1 MTDRADSAARD
12 NDKKLMAKA
21 LEEIKR
27 LREEN
32 RRLQDDQQE
41 SIAVIGV
48 GCRLPGNSND
58 IDQFWHLLTEGREG
72 LGETPPDRW
81 DSNLFV
87 SDDPTLSGKIT
98 SKRGGFISEGLEFD
112 AGFFGIAPVEA
123 RSLDPQQALLLEVV
137 WQALEHGNITPKRLY
152 NSNTGVFIGA
162 SSPDN
167 SLGLMGGSLDEV
179 DGYHGSGCAFGP
191 LAGRV
196 SYFYGLLG
204 PSFVVDTA
212 CSSSLVS
219 LHLAADSL
227 RRKECDLA
235 IAGGVQINAH
245 PGFSVTFS
253 QAKMLSPDG
262 RCRTFD
268 KDANGYVR
276 GEGCGVFILK
286 RLRDAE
292 EDHDKIVAVMRG
304 SAVNQ
309 DGPSGGLTVPS
320 GPAQVRV
327 IREALRRSKLQPSDV
342 SFVEAHGTGTSL
354 GDPIEVGA
362 LGEVFGAR
370 DKKRPLVI
378 GSLKTNIGH
387 LEAAAGIAGAIKTV
401 LALKN
406 RQVPQHLNLENA
418 NPLIAWDELPIEVA
432 SGRGRPLPNDKEV
445 HAGVSSFGFSGTNAH
460 IVFSSYEPQETPGQ
474 RTPKETISE
483 PTVLMLSARTK
494 SALVALSQ
502 RYEELFSKSKIEPHS
517 LAASILDCRA
527 EHLYRIAVLGAT
539 REQLIDRLH
548 IIARGDS
555 HPAVL
560 QHKSRALPA
569 KIGFAF
575 SGQGSQYVGM
585 GSGLYQQS
593 VTFRDAFD
601 RCASLIENQ
610 SGKKIVDLITSKDEE
625 INRTENAQIAIF
637 TVQYALCQLWKA
649 RGIEPA
655 FVIGHSVGEVA
666 AALCAGVMGLEDAVR
681 LIVSRADL
689 MGKVTAPGGMV
700 AVSMGESEVKQL
712 LTAPEEVIAAVNGPN
727 STVISAPPDR
737 ISSLLGRFAEKDV
750 QFKELNVS
758 HAFHSRDF
766 VEAADRLQ
774 ENIKAI
780 DFQSPQIP
788 MSLNLTGA
796 LFDSDQFDS
805 NYWSQQ
811 MLSPV
816 RFFDG
821 MKSIDNQSIGS
832 WVEIGGHPTLLP
844 MMKEILDESVNE
856 TEGSHPHRWIAS
868 LHRSSPDSDTFL
880 KACGR
885 LWVCGHPIKLSPE
898 ANRQVDLPTYPFERK
913 NYRRRPLVARPNHPQ
928 PDDRLDA
935 WTLHVRSKA
944 LTAEIFQRQISIND
958 FPELDDHHVFGDRVV
973 SGAFFLA
980 MLTEAF
986 LEISGA
992 EKFEIKQLEFP
1003 QALSLSGDRSR
1014 WLQLEVSQDV
1024 SKGTF
1029 ELSSSISS
1037 GDRERVHAHG
1047 QLRITPDSSRD
1058 AGVNP
1063 IDGLGVERLP
1073 PEEIYTAQHGRQI
1086 DAGPSYHWV
1095 SSCRIGTRLGHV
1107 DLSRPVVSNPGFN
1120 WRLPPGLVD
1129 SCFGVFVYVAGV
1141 PEFETYVPVGI
1152 DLIQYFEFDPSI
1164 ECFARVEIH
1173 DLDFDRGQINGSI
1186 EILDAE
1192 NQTLLRLQGV
1202 RAKRV
1207 TRDFLLDE
1215 SMVDGEDFLTLDWRP
1230 TELNSE
1236 NRDPGAWL
1244 FLGQEDQLCS
1254 SIIKALESK
1263 GQVVVRGLSG
1273 LSEGDRSTVE
1283 DEFAHLQNILSTEK
1297 PVAAD
1302 GWRGIIDCRLISN
1315 LANTDL
1321 SQEDLWS
1328 VCGPSFTALKS
1339 LIKHPHSLSYVVV
1352 TTGAVQASEYD
1363 FVSRPLQAMT
1373 WGLIRSALRELP
1385 EFPIKVIDAESRGIS
1400 ESADL
1405 IVRVA
1410 LSVGR
1415 ESQFVIREK
1424 SLHIPRLIKTDRD
1437 RGDGL
1442 QITAS
1447 HAYVLIGGHGGIG
1460 GTIVRWLVN
1469 CGVKYIVIV
1478 GRRHTNSSEAL
1489 DFLKEQKKNG
1499 VSFCVINFPENGR
1512 YDVADLELDSLD
1524 RPVGAI
1530 FHLAGTTA
1538 DKSLKAMSW
1547 NEFSGLFASK
1557 VQIADGLRRYSDAH
1571 PEVQIIFFS
1580 SFVSVAG
1587 SEGQANYASVN
1598 AYLDAVAS
1606 MGRANITSLGWGPW
1620 NGVGMAGRLE
1630 KSQLQ
1635 NLQTQG
1641 VELISPARAMS
1652 VFNDIELLKGGHQ
1665 IIAPVNWQRWIS
1677 RDPIFSDLIA
1687 EPGNRSSDDHFLKII
1702 RKRSVKQRKTL
1713 MSDHL
1718 RALVSSILLLDA
1730 GEINVND
1737 RLFDIGVDSLIA
1749 MQLKSKLQQDLGV
1762 PLGSTLLFDF
1772 PTVDRLAH
1780 YLVEEFV
1787 NPLDETGRDSQ
1798 RSSKDAPSQNEVDA
1812 LASALHRLKE
1822 SLS

>member
-1 MTDRADSAARD
+1 MRDTADLAERE
-12 NDKKLMAKA
+12 NNKKLMAKA

-41 SIAVIGV
+41 PIAVIGI

-58 IDQFWHLLTEGREG
+58 INQFWNMLAEGREG
-72 LGETPPDRW
+72 LGETPPERW

-87 SDDPTLSGKIT
+87 SDDPTDFGKIT
-98 SKRGGFISEGLEFD
+98 SNRGGFISEGLEFD

-123 RSLDPQQALLLEVV
+123 KSLDPQQALLLEVV
-137 WQALEHGNITPKRLY
+137 WQALEHGNIRPKSLY

-167 SLGLMGGSLDEV
+167 SLGLMGGSLDQV

-227 RRKECDLA
+227 KKKECDIA

-253 QAKMLSPDG
+253 QANMLSPDG

-292 EDHDKIVAVMRG
+292 DDHDKIVGVMRG

-327 IREALRRSKLQPSDV
+327 IREALGRSRLQPSDV

-370 DKKRPLVI
+370 DKKKPLII

-406 RQVPQHLNLENA
+406 RQVPPHLNLENP

-432 SGRGRPLPNDKEV
+432 SGRDHYLSNDEEV

-460 IVFSSYEPQETPGQ
+460 VVFSSYERQETQGQ
-474 RTPKETISE
+474 HTSEEKISE
-483 PTVLMLSARTK
+483 PTLLMLSARSK

-502 RYEELFSKSKIEPHS
+502 RYEELFSKSKIEPHT

-527 EHLYRIAVLGAT
+527 EHLHRLAVLGTT

-548 IIARGDS
+548 IVAKGGS
-555 HPAVL
+555 HSEIL
-560 QHKSRALPA
+560 QYKSRTLPT

-585 GSGLYQQS
+585 GSELYQQS
-593 VTFRDAFD
+593 SEFRAAFD
-601 RCASLIENQ
+601 RCARIIENQ
-610 SGKKIVDLITSKDEE
+610 NGKKILDLIINKDEK

-649 RGIEPA
+649 RGIEPS

-666 AALCAGVMGLEDAVR
+666 AALCAGMMGLEDAVR

-689 MGKVTAPGGMV
+689 MGKVTARGGMV
-700 AVSMGESEVKQL
+700 AVSMGESQAKQL
-712 LTAPEEVIAAVNGPN
+712 LTSPEEVVAAVNGPS
-727 STVISAPPDR
+727 STVISAPTDR
-737 ISSLLGRFAEKDV
+737 ISNLLVRFAEKGV
-750 QFKELNVS
+750 QVKELNVS
-758 HAFHSRDF
+758 HAFHSQDF
-766 VEAADRLQ
+766 VEAADCLQ
-774 ENIKAI
+774 ENIKGI

-788 MSLNLTGA
+788 ISLNLTGA
-796 LFDSDQFDS
+796 ILEPNQFDS
-805 NYWSQQ
+805 TYWSQQ

-816 RFFDG
+816 RFLDG

-844 MMKEILDESVNE
+844 MMKEILDESVDE
-856 TEGSHPHRWIAS
+856 TEGSDSHRWIAS
-868 LHRSSPDSDTFL
+868 LHKLSPDLDTFL

-885 LWVCGHPIKLSPE
+885 LWVCGHSIKLNSE
-898 ANRQVDLPTYPFERK
+898 LNRKVDLPSYPFERK
-913 NYRRRPLVARPNHPQ
+913 NYRSRPPIERPSRPQ
-928 PDDRLDA
+928 SDDRLDP
-935 WTLHVRSKA
+935 WTLHVRSKGLIA
-944 LTAEIFQRQISIND
+944 DIFQRQISIID
-958 FPELDDHHVFGDRVV
+958 FPELDDHHVFGARVV

-980 MLTEAF
+980 MLVEGF
-986 LEISGA
+986 REISGSK
-992 EKFEIKQLEFP
+992 KFEIEQLEFP
-1003 QALSLSGDRSR
+1003 QALSLSGDRSS

-1024 SKGTF
+1024 SKGSF
-1029 ELSSSISS
+1029 ELSSSISP
-1037 GDRERVHAHG
+1037 GDREKIHAHG
-1047 QLRITPDSSRD
+1047 QLRWNPDISREGGSS
-1058 AGVNP
+1058 P
-1063 IDGLGVERLP
+1063 IDDLAVERLP
-1073 PEEIYTAQHGRQI
+1073 PEEIYSAQYRRQI
-1086 DAGPSYHWV
+1086 DAGASYHWV
-1095 SSCRIGTRLGHV
+1095 SSCQTGDRLGHA

-1141 PEFETYVPVGI
+1141 PESETYVPVGI

-1173 DLDFDRGQINGSI
+1173 DLDVEKGQIIGRI

-1192 NQTLLRLQGV
+1192 NRTLLRLQGV

-1207 TRDFLLDE
+1207 TRDFLLDDT
-1215 SMVDGEDFLTLDWRP
+1215 MIDGEDFLTLDWRP
-1230 TELNSE
+1230 TELNPE
-1236 NRDPGAWL
+1236 NLDPGAWL
-1244 FLGQEDQLCS
+1244 FLGEDDQLCS
-1254 SIIKALESK
+1254 LIIKELESK
-1263 GQVVVRGLSG
+1263 GQVVVRGLSDLPEDAG
-1273 LSEGDRSTVE
+1273 NSVE
-1283 DEFAHLQNILSTEK
+1283 DEFEHLQNLLLTQK

-1315 LANTDL
+1315 LENTDL
-1321 SQEDLWS
+1321 SEESLWS

-1339 LIKHPHSLSYVVV
+1339 LIKYPHSLSYVVV
-1352 TTGAVQASEYD
+1352 TTGAVQASEDD

-1385 EFPIKVIDAESRGIS
+1385 EFPIKVIDAESGNIS
-1400 ESADL
+1400 DSADL
-1405 IVRVA
+1405 IASAAVIV
-1410 LSVGR
+1410 SR
-1415 ESQFVIREK
+1415 ESQFVIRDK
-1424 SLHIPRLIKTDRD
+1424 TLHIPRLIKTDRD

-1442 QITAS
+1442 KIEVS

-1460 GTIVRWLVN
+1460 GSVVRWLVN
-1469 CGVKYIVIV
+1469 RGVKHIVIV

-1499 VSFCVINFPENGR
+1499 VSFRVINFPQNGR
-1512 YDVADLELDSLD
+1512 YDVADLELDSLE

-1538 DKSLKAMSW
+1538 DKSLEAMSW
-1547 NEFSGLFASK
+1547 TEFSGLFDSK
-1557 VQIADGLRRYSDAH
+1557 VQIADGLMRYSDTH
-1571 PEVQIIFFS
+1571 PEVPIIFFS

-1598 AYLDAVAS
+1598 AYLDALAS

-1620 NGVGMAGRLE
+1620 DGEGMAGRLE
-1630 KSQLQ
+1630 KGQRQ
-1635 NLQTQG
+1635 NLQAQG
-1641 VELISPARAMS
+1641 VDLISPARAMS
-1652 VFNDIELLKGGHQ
+1652 VFNDIEFLNGGHQ
-1665 IIAPVNWQRWIS
+1665 IIAPINWKRWIS
-1677 RDPIFSDLIA
+1677 RDPIFSELTYDV
-1687 EPGNRSSDDHFLKII
+1687 EYESSDRHFLTMI
-1702 RKRSVKQRKTL
+1702 RKHPVNQRKTL
-1713 MSDHL
+1713 MADHL
-1718 RALVSSILLLDA
+1718 RARVSSILLLDA
-1730 GEINVND
+1730 GEINLND
-1737 RLFDIGVDSLIA
+1737 RLFDLGVDSLIA

-1798 RSSKDAPSQNEVDA
+1798 PVSKDAPPQTEVDA
-1812 LASALHRLKE
+1812 LASALERLKE